1 MAPYKVYQVTF
12 FLYTRVPKI
21 QEKKKGQNYS
31 PRQTEIRMT
40 PHPTPKVPFA
50 LLELM
55 NALGGRAGAGGRQE
69 AKPKQPGEFVL

>member
-1 MAPYKVYQVTF
+1 
-12 FLYTRVPKI
+12 
-21 QEKKKGQNYS
+21 
-31 PRQTEIRMT
+31 MT
-40 PHPTPKVPFA
+40 PRPTPKVPFA